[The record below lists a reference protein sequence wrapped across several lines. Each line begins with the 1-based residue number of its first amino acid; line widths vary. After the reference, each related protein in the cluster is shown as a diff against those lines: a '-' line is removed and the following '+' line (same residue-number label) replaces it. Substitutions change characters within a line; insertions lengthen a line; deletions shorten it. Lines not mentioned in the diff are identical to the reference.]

1 MSPDGCQHLLNRARW
16 SADDVRD
23 QVRAYAVEALASPDG
38 VLVVVDE
45 TGFVKKGLRSAGV
58 QRGVLGHRGQDRE
71 LPTGRF
77 PRLCRSLGP
86 SDDRSGV
93 VSAGIVDRRP

>member
-1 MSPDGCQHLLNRARW
+1 M
-16 SADDVRD
+16 RD

-38 VLVVVDE
+38 VLVVDE

-71 LPTGRF
+71 LPTGRV
-77 PRLCRSLGP
+77 PRLCRSSWP
-86 SDDRSGV
+86 SVDRSGV
-93 VSAGIVDRRP
+93 VSAGIMDRRP